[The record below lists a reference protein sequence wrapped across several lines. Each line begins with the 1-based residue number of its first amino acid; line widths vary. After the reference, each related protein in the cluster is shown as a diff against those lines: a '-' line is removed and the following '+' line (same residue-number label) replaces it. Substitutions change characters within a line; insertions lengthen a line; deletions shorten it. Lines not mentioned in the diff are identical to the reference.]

1 MNKHR
6 YEWGL
11 PWIIVQQHALAL
23 PRLASPGLDPTG
35 RGPHT
40 ENAQGGCLSRQQ
52 YRSITRH
59 LVYHLS
65 SFIPRIFKGRL
76 KAAVCEG
83 GISSKKRA
91 AAPTGAHGG
100 TSRPV
105 RLIKNIHYYP
115 WKECAYYCGRE
126 NRTDEHLFIY
136 FFDRLRCHFLHAST
150 RAHRPPVVPPVVALH
165 VKALTCSRGERGN
178 GKWKGK
184 TSQPCPPSSSTND
197 SERLQQITD
206 GSAVH
211 SQSQGRGQSHPWAE
225 GCLSPRPHR
234 CPLAASLQSDEPA
247 QHHQICS
254 QTSTRAG

>member
-1 MNKHR
+1 MR
-6 YEWGL
+6 
-11 PWIIVQQHALAL
+11 IIAVVK
-23 PRLASPGLDPTG
+23 
-35 RGPHT
+35 T
-40 ENAQGGCLSRQQ
+40 ERM
-52 YRSITRH
+52 SIY
-59 LVYHLS
+59 LFIFLIVLGVI
-65 SFIPRIFKGRL
+65 SF
-76 KAAVCEG
+76 
-83 GISSKKRA
+83 
-91 AAPTGAHGG
+91 THQ
-100 TSRPV
+100 PV
-105 RLIKNIHYYP
+105 RI
-115 WKECAYYCGRE
+115 A
-126 NRTDEHLFIY
+126 
-136 FFDRLRCHFLHAST
+136 
-150 RAHRPPVVPPVVALH
+150 PPVVPPVVALH

-225 GCLSPRPHR
+225 GYLSPRPHR